1 MLASMGTRISESHP
15 STVTDKPKLKRPAM
29 YQVFLL
35 NDDFTP
41 MDFVVDVLRQYF
53 HKSESEATHIM
64 LAVHHEGKGLCG
76 IYPREIAESKVAQVR
91 QISRKNDHPLA
102 CIMRKEQGDAD
113 AE

>member
-1 MLASMGTRISESHP
+1 MSIRASESHP
-15 STVTDKPKLKRPAM
+15 QATVDKPRIRRPAM

-41 MDFVVDVLRQYF
+41 MDFVVDILRQYF
-53 HKSESEATHIM
+53 HKSESEATRIM

-76 IYPREIAESKVAQVR
+76 VYPREIAESKVAQVR
-91 QISRKNDHPLA
+91 QTSHRHDHPLA
-102 CIMRKEQGDAD
+102 CIMRKEQGDSD